1 MSKKSFKAENP
12 ALAYIG
18 TAAPAQEPAPQ
29 KTRRKAE
36 SKSKRLNLLVYPGV
50 YEDLTKV
57 ATMKRTS
64 VNDLINT
71 ILKDYTEAEADTVKK
86 YDSVF
91 SGEGDQQ

>member
-18 TAAPAQEPAPQ
+18 AAAPAQEPTTQ
-29 KTRRKAE
+29 KLRHKAE

-50 YEDLTKV
+50 YEDLSKV

-71 ILKDYTEAEADTVKK
+71 ILKEYTEAEADTITK

-91 SGEGDQQ
+91 SGEGDK

>member
-18 TAAPAQEPAPQ
+18 TSAQVPTPQ
-29 KTRRKAE
+29 NTKRKAE

-50 YEDLTKV
+50 YEDLFKV

-71 ILKDYTEAEADTVKK
+71 ILRDYTEAEADTIKK
-86 YDSVF
+86 YDTVF
-91 SGEGDQQ
+91 SGEDD